1 MAQNVL
7 HETQELQNYFYSL
20 LGFMQNIELTNGQHL
35 YMQHINN
42 FVQIQSLTLWQV
54 IVARNISWTM
64 N

>member
-1 MAQNVL
+1 
-7 HETQELQNYFYSL
+7 
-20 LGFMQNIELTNGQHL
+20 
-35 YMQHINN
+35 MQHINN